1 MYDGAAIATLVL
13 FAALYGLYALLA
25 RLGQRGERAA
35 THALL
40 SEHLAAWRFDSQ
52 DWRDW
57 CERERLETWNRVL
70 RPALRHAV
78 PATVVAGGLAWFAES
93 RAVLSPGLGTLLI
106 GAIALLAANNVLGPP
121 LRGYLRLSRRRWLD
135 YELYIGA
142 SGALEVWR
150 ESGAVRAMEE
160 HAFTASGGRIERV
173 EANGVAPAEIVFS
186 IVQPLA
192 FGFLHTEAKF
202 PVPAGRLAEA
212 RALARRLTPETV
224 EPT

>member
-13 FAALYGLYALLA
+13 FAALYGLYALLT
-25 RLGQRGERAA
+25 RLGRRGERAA

-40 SEHLAAWRFDSQ
+40 DEHLAAWRFPQQ

-57 CERERLETWNRVL
+57 CERERAETWNRVL
-70 RPALRHAV
+70 RPALRYLP
-78 PATVVAGGLAWFAES
+78 PATVLVAGLAWFAES
-93 RAVLSPGLGTLLI
+93 RSVLSPGLGTLLVC
-106 GAIALLAANNVLGPP
+106 AIALLAANNVFGPP
-121 LRGYLRLSRRRWLD
+121 LRGYLRLSRQRGLD
-135 YELYIGA
+135 YELYLGE

-150 ESGAVRAMEE
+150 DANGVRAMQE

-192 FGFLHTEAKF
+192 FGFLHTEARF